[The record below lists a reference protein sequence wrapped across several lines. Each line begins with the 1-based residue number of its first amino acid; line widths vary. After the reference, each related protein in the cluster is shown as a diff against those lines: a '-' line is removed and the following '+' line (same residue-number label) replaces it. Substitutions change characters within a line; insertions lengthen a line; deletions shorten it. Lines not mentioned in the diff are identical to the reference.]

1 MKKILLSAILFL
13 AVATIMAQDPT
24 VVTQTTNCSVFR
36 NFNTSDEGFSAP
48 SIYSDASDVSFFWN
62 AAAGAEIESSGLI
75 VRTASLISPVFVQ
88 SEAGVAKIGFRY
100 SVPNGTS
107 YRIRVIST
115 VNSTPLEI
123 LATTA
128 NGPVFTA
135 FTGTDGDICLTLTDA
150 DIAVG
155 RQIRFEF
162 TFSMTQPGNIVFDNL
177 SLLVAAGPLPVT
189 FEGFVA
195 RENKDGSVKLLWN
208 VGDEINVKGYYV
220 EGSTNGI
227 DFVNSGYL
235 KAEGKSV
242 YSLDYT
248 GKISQVMFFKI
259 KNIDFDGKNS
269 YTPIIKIYGNE
280 QAKKSIQIYPS
291 PASDLVTIQHSKASA
306 NTLITL
312 YSPVGKLLQQVKVA
326 PFTYQTQLNVNK
338 LAKGIYVVKF
348 NDEQAP
354 TQSILLIKN

>member
-1 MKKILLSAILFL
+1 
-13 AVATIMAQDPT
+13 
-24 VVTQTTNCSVFR
+24 VFR

-48 SIYSDASDVSFFWN
+48 SIYSDANDVSFFWN
-62 AAAGAEIESSGLI
+62 AAAGAEIESSGLT

-88 SEAGVAKIGFRY
+88 SESGVAKIGFRY

-115 VNSTPLEI
+115 VSSTPLEI

-128 NGPVFTA
+128 NGPVFTT

-177 SLLVAAGPLPVT
+177 SLSVAAGPLPVT

-195 RENKDGSVKLLWN
+195 RENNDGSVKLLWN
-208 VGDEINVKGYYV
+208 VGDEINVKGYFV
-220 EGSTNGI
+220 ESSTNGI

-248 GKISQVMFFKI
+248 GNISQVMFFKI

-280 QAKKSIQIYPS
+280 QTKKSIQIYPS
-291 PASDLVTIQHSKASA
+291 PANDLVTIQHSKASA

-338 LAKGIYVVKF
+338 LAKGVYVVKF

>member
-1 MKKILLSAILFL
+1 MRDLVRPAF
-13 AVATIMAQDPT
+13 
-24 VVTQTTNCSVFR
+24 TQMLMTYH
-36 NFNTSDEGFSAP
+36 FSGMEHR
-48 SIYSDASDVSFFWN
+48 
-62 AAAGAEIESSGLI
+62 GAELETSELTMRS
-75 VRTASLISPVFVQ
+75 ASLISPIFIQ
-88 SEAGVAKIGFRY
+88 SEPGVATIGFKY
-100 SVPNGTS
+100 SVPLGTS
-107 YRIRVIST
+107 YRIRIISA
-115 VNSTPLEI
+115 VSSSTPLEI
-123 LATTA
+123 MATTS
-128 NGPVFTA
+128 NGPVFTP
-135 FTGTDGDICLTLTDA
+135 FSTTDGNICLLLTDA
-150 DIAVG
+150 DLLVG
-155 RQIRFEF
+155 KQVRFEF
-162 TFSMTQPGNIVFDNL
+162 TFRMTQHGNILFDDLAL
-177 SLLVAAGPLPVT
+177 SVAAGPLPVT

-195 RENKDGSVKLLWN
+195 RKNNDGSVKLLWN
-208 VGDEINVKGYYV
+208 VGDEINVKGYFV
-220 EGSTNGI
+220 ESSTNGI

-248 GKISQVMFFKI
+248 GNISQVMFFKI

-338 LAKGIYVVKF
+338 LAKGVYVVKF